1 MRTSP
6 RYNASETAMA
16 TEHAQCGAVTSHL
29 LLLLL
34 QLVSYCRRQVITC
47 TSLRS
52 QADSLQAVAAA
63 CDSHRTAD
71 SLGTGSAA
79 LYSRSSADPATIHQ
93 SPSVWTYIMLS
104 TVHTSP
110 VRNVTVSPLK
120 SARNQ
125 RRIYDSRKRRVS
137 TPLSKIK
144 FKRHDSH
151 MSVP

>member
-1 MRTSP
+1 MRTAP
-6 RYNASETAMA
+6 RYNASETAVA

-79 LYSRSSADPATIHQ
+79 LYSRTFRGFCDN
-93 SPSVWTYIMLS
+93 PSVFVRVDIYYAVHSPHLAS
-104 TVHTSP
+104 TQRDSLAIKVGSQP
-110 VRNVTVSPLK
+110 AAYLRFQKEK
-120 SARNQ
+120 SFH
-125 RRIYDSRKRRVS
+125 SS
-137 TPLSKIK
+137 L
-144 FKRHDSH
+144 
-151 MSVP
+151 